1 MPKKGSTTATSYRG
15 KSTRQSDAKSKLGMN
30 STTGQVVHNARM
42 REEKE
47 RREREREIA
56 ELARQNAE
64 KLHREEQQKHIEAV
78 RERNR
83 KLLGMSGGRGRGR

>member
-15 KSTRQSDAKSKLGMN
+15 KSTRQSDAKSKLVMN

-42 REEKE
+42 REENE
-47 RREREREIA
+47 IRERDREIT

-64 KLHREEQQKHIEAV
+64 KLHKEEQQKRIKAA

-83 KLLGMSGGRGRGR
+83 MLLRMSGGKGR